1 MSTINNNLNTDT
13 VAVDLSGI
21 NTLAQLNEYLAN
33 AVPNHLDSDA
43 RRFVGDIIVEA
54 IESNVA
60 MSFQEIASLLSMYPR
75 GSLRGS
81 ATSPNS
87 LDRYLR
93 ELLQQRRLFK
103 PARNLYIVNKDT
115 WTEGELLQIVSKV
128 YHKDAL
134 ADVKVYGEG
143 KHCDVSVKLEV
154 DTYIKDFA
162 MPSSVDMTVWVKCK
176 SAVLRQYMD
185 DTVLIPCSTQ
195 IDGQVRKYD
204 VENVLKS
211 WEHKARNAIQE
222 DGKEAMLPL
231 TYIDEEGAVK
241 IREFSRVDYL
251 DD

>member
-1 MSTINNNLNTDT
+1 MSNINNNLNTNAA
-13 VAVDLSGI
+13 AVDLSGI
-21 NTLAQLNEYLAN
+21 KTLAQLNEYLAN

-93 ELLQQRRLFK
+93 ELLQQGRLFK
-103 PARNLYIVNKDT
+103 PARNLYVVNKDT

-128 YHKDAL
+128 YHQDAL
-134 ADVKVYGEG
+134 ASVKVYGDG

-154 DTYIKDFA
+154 DTYIKDFV

-176 SAVLRQYMD
+176 SPVLRQYMD

-195 IDGQVRKYD
+195 IDGQVYKYS
-204 VENVLKS
+204 VEDVLKS
-211 WEHKARNAIQE
+211 WEYEARNAIQQ
-222 DGKEAMLPL
+222 DGREAMLP
-231 TYIDEEGAVK
+231 YVYVDEAGAVK
-241 IREFSRVDYL
+241 IKEFHVVDYL